1 MIHINSNTKSKST
14 NTVVLFIAV
23 FFIMWFVL
31 YSFDTY
37 FDKISGNIAY
47 SINKTFESGI
57 VVNKP
62 APSSNTSSSSTKT
75 FKSLFAI
82 FGFAYLFIILY
93 FSLF

>member
-14 NTVVLFIAV
+14 NIVVLFIAV

-62 APSSNTSSSSTKT
+62 APSSNTSSSKTT
-75 FKSLFAI
+75 FKSLIAI

>member
-31 YSFDTY
+31 YSFDIY
-37 FDKISGNIAY
+37 FNKISGNIAY

-62 APSSNTSSSSTKT
+62 AVSLKISSSKTT
-75 FKSLFAI
+75 FKTRRRSNR
-82 FGFAYLFIILY
+82 
-93 FSLF
+93 